1 MRVVDMHCDTILE
14 LLSRDL
20 KGKEA
25 SLYSNDLSI
34 DLEKMKKGNYL
45 LQNFA
50 LFTDQ
55 KELAIPEQQTMRLYD
70 EYCTQMDKY
79 ADYIAPVYTFSDIEK
94 NDKEGKLSSLL
105 TLEDGGVCFND
116 LAMLRNYYRM
126 GVRMIALTWN
136 YENGIGYPNLSMKDM
151 NGNRPNYKRSVDT
164 ERGLTEFGISYVK
177 EMERLGMIVDVSH
190 LNDAGFYDVLKYTT
204 KPFVASHSNARS
216 VCNVARN
223 MSDDMILQLAKRGGV
238 MGLNFCGSFLADRDD
253 HKSCVEDMVKHILYI
268 KDLAG
273 IDVIGLGTDFDG
285 ISCPL
290 EIEDASMI
298 NLLEEDLNTSLA
310 LTKIF
315 DQVKILNQVTRVR
328 EKDNDV
334 IATEYATLVKMG
346 DVLGFLFEGTKL
358 SKEDIA
364 LYEEWNAYK
373 KEKNFDEADRVRKE
387 LTERGIL

>member
-1 MRVVDMHCDTILE
+1 MKVVDMHCDTILE
-14 LLSRDL
+14 LLDH
-20 KGKEA
+20 KDKN
-25 SLYSNDLSI
+25 LYSNDCSI
-34 DLEKMKKGNYL
+34 DIEKLKKGDYL

-55 KELAIPEQQTMRLYD
+55 KTLEIPEHQTMRLYD
-70 EYCTQMDKY
+70 TYCTQMEKY
-79 ADYIAPVYTFSDIEK
+79 ADFIAPVYKYSDIEENAK
-94 NDKEGKLSSLL
+94 NGKISSLL

-151 NGNRPNYKRSVDT
+151 DGNKPNYRRQVDT
-164 ERGLTEFGISYVK
+164 VHGLTEFGISYVQ

-216 VCNVARN
+216 VCGVARN

-238 MGLNFCGSFLADRDD
+238 MGINFCGSFLADRKD

-268 KDLAG
+268 KNLAG

-290 EIEDASMI
+290 EIKDASSMA
-298 NLLEEDLNTSLA
+298 LLEKA
-310 LTKIF
+310 LY
-315 DQVKILNQVTRVR
+315 
-328 EKDNDV
+328 E
-334 IATEYATLVKMG
+334 AG
-346 DVLGFLFEGTKL
+346 L
-358 SKEDIA
+358 SKEEVEKIF
-364 LYEEWNAYK
+364 YK
-373 KEKNFDEADRVRKE
+373 NVLRVYKE
-387 LTERGIL
+387 ILKD

>member
-105 TLEDGGVCFND
+105 TLEDGGVCFSD

-177 EMERLGMIVDVSH
+177 EMERLGMIIDVSH

-204 KPFVASHSNARS
+204 KPFV
-216 VCNVARN
+216 
-223 MSDDMILQLAKRGGV
+223 ILQLAKRGGV

-290 EIEDASMI
+290 EIEDASMM
-298 NLLEEDLNTSLA
+298 NLLEEA
-310 LTKIF
+310 LYKAGLTQEEVEKIF
-315 DQVKILNQVTRVR
+315 YKNVLRVYK
-328 EKDNDV
+328 E
-334 IATEYATLVKMG
+334 
-346 DVLGFLFEGTKL
+346 VL
-358 SKEDIA
+358 
-364 LYEEWNAYK
+364 
-373 KEKNFDEADRVRKE
+373 
-387 LTERGIL
+387 